1 MQKEKSTGEL
11 LNEIAKSDEI
21 NLFLQKNEP
30 SLSYPSV
37 ASCLAGFLRQKQ
49 LSKAVLA
56 DRSGL
61 DRVYVYQILAGR
73 KSPSRRKLAA
83 LALALHLTLDE
94 TQHLLQYGQTNA
106 LYPRSREDSILI
118 YALQHQLSVID
129 TNDLLY
135 DAGLDPLV

>member
-61 DRVYVYQILAGR
+61 DRVYDN
-73 KSPSRRKLAA
+73 SRARAALGWQPRHDFAQVLQALEQQRDFRSA
-83 LALALHLTLDE
+83 LALQVGSKGYHDTVFA
-94 TQHLLQYGQTNA
+94 QGP
-106 LYPRSREDSILI
+106 YPVD
-118 YALQHQLSVID
+118 
-129 TNDLLY
+129 
-135 DAGLDPLV
+135 

>member
-1 MQKEKSTGEL
+1 MQKEKSTSEL
-11 LNEIAKSDEI
+11 LNEITKSDEI

-30 SLSYPSV
+30 SLSHPSV

-73 KSPSRRKLAA
+73 KSPSRRK
-83 LALALHLTLDE
+83 
-94 TQHLLQYGQTNA
+94 
-106 LYPRSREDSILI
+106 RS
-118 YALQHQLSVID
+118 A
-129 TNDLLY
+129 
-135 DAGLDPLV
+135 